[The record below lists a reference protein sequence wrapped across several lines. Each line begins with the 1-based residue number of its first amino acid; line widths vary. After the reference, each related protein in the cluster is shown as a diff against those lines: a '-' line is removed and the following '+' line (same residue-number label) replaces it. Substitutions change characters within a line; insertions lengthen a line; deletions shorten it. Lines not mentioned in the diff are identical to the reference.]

1 MNEFRFKHTS
11 TRAFKEKL
19 TELSK
24 RCGFFILLDSNTQ
37 ARPQSSP
44 YNKGLYLDTYDWIAA
59 LHPKRILSLQKPNGA
74 FELLEKFHQG
84 KWLFGYLSYSL
95 KADSENVVDS
105 KPNTQ
110 GFAALEFVEPGVIIS
125 AKGNEITV
133 LYEDEFIADINAFI
147 HEIENI
153 AIQKDVRQNALV
165 IKQNSTKEQYVAK
178 VQSLQKHIQLGNI
191 YEVNFCMNFYA
202 ENANLN
208 PQETWEKLNAASPM
222 PMAAFY
228 KSNTNYL
235 LCASPERFLKKE
247 GSTIFSQPIKGTA
260 PRGKTDAE
268 DIANIEGLLADE
280 KELAENVMI
289 VDLVRND
296 VGRTAEVGTVKVDEL
311 FGVYPLPR
319 VHQMISTVSSQLD
332 QQYNFVDAI
341 KKAFPMGSMTGAPK
355 ISAMQLIDEHEEN
368 ARGLFSG
375 AVGYITPTGDFD
387 LNVVIRSIFYN
398 EDSKALSYWA
408 GSAITANA
416 DAGKEY
422 EECMLKLEAIRS
434 VLE

>member
-1 MNEFRFKHTS
+1 M
-11 TRAFKEKL
+11 
-19 TELSK
+19 
-24 RCGFFILLDSNTQ
+24 LDSNTQ
-37 ARPQSSP
+37 ARPQPSA
-44 YNKGLYLDTYDWIAA
+44 YNKGLYLATYDWIIAI
-59 LHPKRILSLQKPNGA
+59 HPKRVLSLQKPEVA
-74 FELLEKFHQG
+74 FKLLEKFHQG
-84 KWLFGYLSYSL
+84 TWLFGYLSYSL
-95 KADSENVVDS
+95 KTDSENVADN

-110 GFAALEFVEPGVIIS
+110 GFYAMEFIEPGVVIS
-125 AKGNEITV
+125 AKGDEITL
-133 LYEDEFIADINAFI
+133 LYEEEFIPDINAFI
-147 HEIENI
+147 KEIENLSPKKESKPNSLI
-153 AIQKDVRQNALV
+153 INA
-165 IKQNSTKEQYVAK
+165 NSTKEQYIAN

-191 YEVNFCMNFYA
+191 YEVNFCMDFEA
-202 ENANLN
+202 ENASLN

-247 GSTIFSQPIKGTA
+247 GNTIFSQPIKGTA
-260 PRGKTDAE
+260 PRGNTESE
-268 DIANIEGLLADE
+268 DIANIEHLLADE

-296 VGRTAEVGTVKVDEL
+296 LGRTAEVGTVKVDEL
-311 FGVYPLPR
+311 FGVYHLPR
-319 VHQMISTVSSQLD
+319 IHQMISTVSSQLD
-332 QQYNFVDAI
+332 KQHSFFDAI

-375 AVGYITPTGDFD
+375 AVGYITPNGDFD
-387 LNVVIRSIFYN
+387 FNVIIRSIFYN

-408 GSAITANA
+408 GSAITTNA
-416 DAGKEY
+416 DAEKEY
-422 EECMLKLEAIRS
+422 EECLLKLEAIRG

>member
-1 MNEFRFKHTS
+1 M
-11 TRAFKEKL
+11 
-19 TELSK
+19 
-24 RCGFFILLDSNTQ
+24 LDSNTQ

-44 YNKGLYLDTYDWIAA
+44 YNKGLYLATYDWIAA

-84 KWLFGYLSYSL
+84 TWLFGHLSYSL
-95 KADSENVVDS
+95 KADSENVVDE

-110 GFAALEFVEPGVIIS
+110 GFSAMEFVEPGVVIS
-125 AKGNEITV
+125 AKGNEIT
-133 LYEDEFIADINAFI
+133 LRYEDEFIADIEQFI
-147 HEIENI
+147 QQIENLSP
-153 AIQKDVRQNALV
+153 QKESKPNNLT
-165 IKQNSTKEQYVAK
+165 IKQNSTKEQYVTK

-191 YEVNFCMNFYA
+191 YEVNFCMDFQA
-202 ENANLN
+202 EDANLN
-208 PQETWEKLNAASPM
+208 PQQTWEKLNAASPM

-228 KSNTNYL
+228 KSSTHYL

-247 GSTIFSQPIKGTA
+247 GNTIYSQPIKGTA
-260 PRGKTDAE
+260 PRGITVAE
-268 DIANIEGLLADE
+268 DIANIEHLLADE

-296 VGRTAEVGTVKVDEL
+296 LGRTAEIGTVKVNEL

-332 QQYNFVDAI
+332 KQYSFVDAI

-368 ARGLFSG
+368 TRSLFSG
-375 AVGYITPTGDFD
+375 AIGYITPNGDFD
-387 LNVVIRSIFYN
+387 FNVVIRSIFYN

-416 DAGKEY
+416 DAEKEY

-434 VLE
+434 VL